1 MGQNT
6 NITVTVDT
14 KNINQGNKDKHVS
27 FSDNRG
33 GTQPDGQPE
42 NFLSKVSKNMKVVW
56 EGKSVNGTDSIEIV
70 EVSRNASK
78 GGVEILENSK
88 NKGENGKVEA
98 KVKDYEVKGDEI
110 YDITFTI
117 NGEASFTIDPKL
129 RMSTE

>member
-6 NITVTVDT
+6 IITMKVDT
-14 KNINQGNKDKHVS
+14 KNINEGNKNKHVT

-33 GTQPDGQPE
+33 GSQPNGQPE

-56 EGKSVNGTDSIEIV
+56 EGESENGTDSVEIIEV
-70 EVSRNASK
+70 ARNAAK
-78 GGVEILENSK
+78 GGVEILEKPK
-88 NKGENGKVEA
+88 NKGKDGKVEA

-110 YDITFTI
+110 YDIKFTI
-117 NGEASFTIDPKL
+117 NAGASFTIDPKL